1 MVVRQC
7 APGSSLKSY
16 LAHLVRIWIFVSHTL
31 GWLFIH
37 FKRISAPNCIE
48 CGCISVFPLGSSGE
62 RVVAHAVAVI
72 SINALVETDLS
83 VSHTR
88 LILVSWLMISEL
100 MLRASHILVV
110 RILLLV
116 WRWFVP
122 QPDLK
127 LFEKAHSLALSCRQV
142 LVYLQCALINKFD
155 ETFARRMCRFGWWG
169 RVIFIPEIITCFAIQ
184 WIQHLLAHLFLIF
197 IKLSCAF
204 ESLIV
209 IVFFLRFR

>member
-16 LAHLVRIWIFVSHTL
+16 LTYLVWIGIFVSHTL
-31 GWLFIH
+31 WWLFIH

-72 SINALVETDLS
+72 SIDALVETDLR

-88 LILVSWLMISEL
+88 LILVSWLMISVL
-100 MLRASHILVV
+100 IFMLRIF
-110 RILLLV
+110 LLV

-127 LFEKAHSLALSCRQV
+127 LFEKAHGLALSCRQV
-142 LVYLQCALINKFD
+142 LVYLQCALIYKFD
-155 ETFARRMCRFGWWG
+155 ETFARRMCRFRWWG
-169 RVIFIPEIITCFAIQ
+169 RIIFIPEIITCFAIQ
-184 WIQHLLAHLFLIF
+184 RIQHILAHLFLIF
-197 IKLSCAF
+197 IKLSCAC
-204 ESLIV
+204 EALIV
-209 IVFFLRFR
+209 FLLRFGYRYAL